1 MSIKEI
7 RRDYARRV
15 LREEDAATDPMMQFQ
30 VWFEEAVRAELV
42 DVNAMT
48 LATVSDGGDPAA
60 RTVLLRGLDGR
71 GFVFFSNYESAKA
84 RDLAAR
90 PRACLLFFWAEIE
103 RQIRIT
109 GDVAKVSEAESAAY
123 FQSRPL
129 ESQLGAWASPQSA
142 PLADRAELEARLAQ
156 IRERFQGQTVPLPP
170 FWGGYLVT
178 PTSLEFW
185 QGRPSRLHDRLL
197 YTRQSDGSW
206 ARTRLA
212 P

>member
-1 MSIKEI
+1 MSIREI
-7 RRDYARRV
+7 RRDYAHRQ
-15 LREEDAATDPMMQFQ
+15 LREEDVSLDPIEQFQ
-30 VWFEEAVRAELV
+30 RWFEDAEHAELL

-48 LATVSDGGDPAA
+48 LATVTEQGDPAA
-60 RTVLLRGLDGR
+60 RTVLLRGIDAR
-71 GFVFFSNYESAKA
+71 GLLFFTNYESAKA
-84 RDLAAR
+84 RDLAAY
-90 PRACLLFFWAEIE
+90 PRACLLFFWAELE

-109 GDVAKVSEAESAAY
+109 GDVSKVSDAESAAY
-123 FQSRPL
+123 FHSRPL

-142 PLADRAELEARLAQ
+142 PIESRSELERRLEQ
-156 IRERFQGQTVPLPP
+156 IRNQYEGQPVPLPS

-197 YTRQSDGSW
+197 YTRQVDGAW
-206 ARTRLA
+206 VRTRLA